1 MLGYDGT
8 ENDSSLKL
16 NHPSILS
23 SPNKSE
29 FKSKKSKVKSAMERA
44 SARSDAL
51 ASLIEDC
58 GISTYAT
65 PKSGKVGNKKSRM
78 KNFGVQCRYGILLP
92 KLFWPTVRKSL
103 KSEAEG
109 RELTK
114 ILRSLEQFI
123 RTVFGNRKLF

>member
-1 MLGYDGT
+1 MSEEAEFVCFSIILLFYIFFSDSYQFALRLKPDAVPTIDVPFLVMLSYDGT
-8 ENDSSLKL
+8 ENDSSIKL

-58 GISTYAT
+58 GISSYAS

-78 KNFGVQCRYGILLP
+78 RNFGVQCR
-92 KLFWPTVRKSL
+92 
-103 KSEAEG
+103 
-109 RELTK
+109 
-114 ILRSLEQFI
+114 
-123 RTVFGNRKLF
+123 

>member
-1 MLGYDGT
+1 MSVFLLFYIFVSDSYQFALRLKPDAVPTIDVPFLVMLGYDGT

-16 NHPSILS
+16 NHPSI

-29 FKSKKSKVKSAMERA
+29 FKTKKSKVKSAMERA

-65 PKSGKVGNKKSRM
+65 PKGGKIGNKKSKM
-78 KNFGVQCRYGILLP
+78 KNFGVQCR
-92 KLFWPTVRKSL
+92 
-103 KSEAEG
+103 
-109 RELTK
+109 
-114 ILRSLEQFI
+114 
-123 RTVFGNRKLF
+123 

>member
-1 MLGYDGT
+1 MPKCQKMPKHLSLSVYLLFHIFFSDSYQFALRLKPDAVPTIDVPFLVMLGYDGT
-8 ENDSSLKL
+8 DNDSSLKL

-29 FKSKKSKVKSAMERA
+29 FKPKKSKVKSALERA

-65 PKSGKVGNKKSRM
+65 PKSGKVGNKKSKMR
-78 KNFGVQCRYGILLP
+78 NFGVQCR
-92 KLFWPTVRKSL
+92 
-103 KSEAEG
+103 
-109 RELTK
+109 
-114 ILRSLEQFI
+114 
-123 RTVFGNRKLF
+123 

>member
-1 MLGYDGT
+1 MLKCQKKPSLSVFLLFYIFFSDSYQFALRLKPDAVPTIDVPFLVMLSYDGT

-16 NHPSILS
+16 NHPSI

-29 FKSKKSKVKSAMERA
+29 FKTKKSKVKSAMERA

-65 PKSGKVGNKKSRM
+65 PKGGKIGNKKSKM
-78 KNFGVQCRYGILLP
+78 KNFGVQCR
-92 KLFWPTVRKSL
+92 
-103 KSEAEG
+103 
-109 RELTK
+109 
-114 ILRSLEQFI
+114 
-123 RTVFGNRKLF
+123 